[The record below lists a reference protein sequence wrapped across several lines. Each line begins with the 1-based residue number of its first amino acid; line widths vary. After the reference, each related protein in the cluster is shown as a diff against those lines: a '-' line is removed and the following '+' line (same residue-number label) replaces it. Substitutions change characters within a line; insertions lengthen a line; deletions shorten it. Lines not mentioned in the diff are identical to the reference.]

1 MNNIPLIISSCKSF
15 LQINSPSIA
24 IHFANNTGRVKSAF
38 FVVLNVFILH
48 GGLVMTNM
56 LPQFLFTIILFFLS
70 IQDFRQYFINSLLLI
85 PFWLYSFAMNQ
96 NTPWFNL
103 GCYLGLLLLN
113 QLNKEKWI
121 GHGDLDVLACGSLL
135 LSATHWIYWLNGACF
150 IQLLLQA
157 TYYRTRRAPFVPALT
172 LSWLVFTIWVK

>member
-15 LQINSPSIA
+15 LQINSLSIA
-24 IHFANNTGRVKSAF
+24 IHFANNTGRVKSVKFA
-38 FVVLNVFILH
+38 VLIVSFLH

-70 IQDFRQYFINSLLLI
+70 IQDFRQYFVNSLLLI
-85 PFWLYSFAMNQ
+85 PFWLYSFAMNPDM
-96 NTPWFNL
+96 PWYNL

-113 QLNKEKWI
+113 HLNKEKWI

-172 LSWLVFTIWVK
+172 LSWLVATIWIK